1 MKEIKIL
8 QNFAHIS
15 GAYQVDKL
23 VKVDKKLAD
32 IWVNAGL
39 AIEIK
44 AEKEEVKMESNLT
57 KTEPKKR
64 GRRKK
69 DEE

>member
-1 MKEIKIL
+1 MQEIKIL
-8 QNFAHIS
+8 QNFAHTS
-15 GAYQVDKL
+15 GAYQVDRL

-44 AEKEEVKMESNLT
+44 AEKEEVKVESNLT

>member
-1 MKEIKIL
+1 MQEIKIL
-8 QNFAHIS
+8 QNFAHTS

-44 AEKEEVKMESNLT
+44 AEKEEVKILDNILT
-57 KTEPKKR
+57 IV
-64 GRRKK
+64 
-69 DEE
+69 